1 MIDNMEPKM
10 TQVIG
15 ARELLRN
22 PSLLRIA
29 PNDTMVI
36 EDKRSHTVLGMYIG
50 AEIAEDF
57 LRFQQKEKLLKSAQ
71 KIAASSKEEYEEMEG
86 TIDDGL

>member
-1 MIDNMEPKM
+1 M

-29 PNDTMVI
+29 PNETMVI
-36 EDKRSHTVLGMYIG
+36 KDKRSHTVLGMYIG
-50 AEIAEDF
+50 AEIAEEF
-57 LRFQQKEKLLKSAQ
+57 IRFQQKEKLLKSAQ
-71 KIAASSKEEYEEMEG
+71 KIAASAQEEYEFLDG

>member
-1 MIDNMEPKM
+1 M

-29 PNDTMVI
+29 PNDSMVI

-50 AEIAEDF
+50 AELAEDF

-71 KIAASSKEEYEEMEG
+71 KIAISSKKEYDALEG

>member
-1 MIDNMEPKM
+1 M

-71 KIAASSKEEYEEMEG
+71 KIAASSKEEYEELEG

>member
-1 MIDNMEPKM
+1 M
-10 TQVIG
+10 TQIIG

-29 PNDTMVI
+29 PNDTMVV

-50 AEIAEDF
+50 AEIAEEF
-57 LRFQQKEKLLKSAQ
+57 IRFQ
-71 KIAASSKEEYEEMEG
+71 
-86 TIDDGL
+86 

>member
-1 MIDNMEPKM
+1 M
-10 TQVIG
+10 TQIIG

-29 PNDTMVI
+29 PNDTMVV

-50 AEIAEDF
+50 AEIAEEF
-57 LRFQQKEKLLKSAQ
+57 IRFQQKEKLLKSAQ
-71 KIAASSKEEYEEMEG
+71 KIAASAKEEYEWLEG

>member
-1 MIDNMEPKM
+1 MEPKM